1 MIIKKERNNV
11 LELKQPLFKKFFS
24 VSFLQVYND
33 GVGFKLLKKEE
44 EFKKEGCS
52 SDDVFYGMSFF
63 ERKKYFLCCCSCCLK
78 N

>member
-11 LELKQPLFKKFFS
+11 LEPKQPLFKKFFS

-63 ERKKYFLCCCSCCLK
+63 
-78 N
+78 